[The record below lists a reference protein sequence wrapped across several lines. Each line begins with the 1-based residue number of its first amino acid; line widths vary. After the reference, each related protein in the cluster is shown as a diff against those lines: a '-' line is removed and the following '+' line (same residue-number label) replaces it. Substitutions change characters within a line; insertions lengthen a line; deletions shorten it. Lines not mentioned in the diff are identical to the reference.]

1 MQMNSTRVLMLTTR
15 PLTEMSLSKLLHL
28 ALLKETNL
36 NSAQIRLQQLISQL
50 RRRPI
55 PLVT

>member
-1 MQMNSTRVLMLTTR
+1 MRCDEGMR

-36 NSAQIRLQQLISQL
+36 NSAQIRSQQLISQL
-50 RRRPI
+50 RRRSV